1 MPTLISAK
9 NTTDVP
15 NIKEF
20 PELQYIKEEFY
31 ELPNIKEEF
40 SELQYNFQVDRNKI
54 CKHLLLSQLLEDA
67 WFRILAD
74 LTPVN

>member
-1 MPTLISAK
+1 M
-9 NTTDVP
+9 P

-20 PELQYIKEEFY
+20 SELQYIKEEFY

-40 SELQYNFQVDRNKI
+40 SELQYNFQIDWNEI

-67 WFRILAD
+67 WFRIQAD